1 MRTENAAKRQ
11 GSSPLTAVEL
21 GFLLGLK
28 VNECPDEA
36 SEFSTLW
43 RLGVEPAPGKCF
55 HQLGPAIGA
64 FLRRLVG

>member
-36 SEFSTLW
+36 SEFSILW

-55 HQLGPAIGA
+55 H
-64 FLRRLVG
+64 